1 MSGVRPVKAYAV
13 IKNNRILVNEIYD
26 SKDVVL
32 AKGEKL
38 VRVTISCEK

>member
-1 MSGVRPVKAYAV
+1 MSGPRPVRAFAV
-13 IKNNRILVNEIYD
+13 VKNNKILVNEIYD

-38 VRVTISCEK
+38 VRVIISCE